1 MSHESLDLLL
11 VVDVPD
17 SQDPIFSSTDK
28 VLPIGGQAQR
38 LIPVSL
44 NSSIVLL
51 TLE

>member
-17 SQDPIFSSTDK
+17 SQDSVFSSTDE
-28 VLPIGGQAQR
+28 VLPIGSYAQR
-38 LIPVSL
+38 LIPVPL
-44 NSSIVLL
+44 NGSVVLL